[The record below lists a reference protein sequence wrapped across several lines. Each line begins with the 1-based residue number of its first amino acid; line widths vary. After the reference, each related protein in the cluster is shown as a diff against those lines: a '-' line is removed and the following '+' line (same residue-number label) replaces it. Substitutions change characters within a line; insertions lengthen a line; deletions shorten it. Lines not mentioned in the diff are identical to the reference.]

1 MSKLFLVLGFII
13 VSNLICR
20 NYVKHGSP
28 REVNIDNQTMDQVL
42 EGMKNN
48 SRFCFD
54 AAQEHVYNLL
64 LKKDCY
70 PRFIRSEYY
79 KHLLMNGVQPLQKK
93 R

>member
-1 MSKLFLVLGFII
+1 MIFNF
-13 VSNLICR
+13 R

-28 REVNIDNQTMDQVL
+28 REVNIDNQTMDKVL

-70 PRFIRSEYY
+70 PRFIRSDYY
-79 KHLLMNGVQPLQKK
+79 KNLLSNGIQPLQKK